1 MLGCFQKNTS
11 NISVVTLLGI
21 VHLAS
26 SHADKLKYAHTNA
39 FGYNKCK
46 LVSIL
51 EAALMIKS
59 MYGEKIA

>member
-21 VHLAS
+21 FHLDS
-26 SHADKLKYAHTNA
+26 SHADNLKYAHTDA

-46 LVSIL
+46 LDSIL